1 MFNEQQ
7 RKIVKKIL
15 KRINRIQICRDYD
28 FFSYKY
34 LNNYVNWIYK
44 RNDKMDQKI
53 LAMFLEMQDDN
64 FELLQEISKKNKKK
78 L

>member
-1 MFNEQQ
+1 MFNDKQ

-15 KRINRIQICRDYD
+15 KRINRSQICRDYD

-34 LNNYVNWIYK
+34 LNNYVKWVYS
-44 RNDKMDQKI
+44 RNEKMDQKI

>member
-15 KRINRIQICRDYD
+15 KRINKSQICRDYD

>member
-15 KRINRIQICRDYD
+15 KRINRSQICRDYG

>member
-1 MFNEQQ
+1 MFNDKQ

-15 KRINRIQICRDYD
+15 KRINRSQICRDYD

-34 LNNYVNWIYK
+34 LNNYVKWVYS
-44 RNDKMDQKI
+44 RNEKMDQKI
-53 LAMFLEMQDDN
+53 LNMLLEMQDDN
-64 FELLQEISKKNKKK
+64 FGLIQEISKKK

>member
-15 KRINRIQICRDYD
+15 KRINISQICRDYD

>member
-15 KRINRIQICRDYD
+15 KRINRSQICRDYD

-53 LAMFLEMQDDN
+53 LTMLLDFQDDN